1 MKYIFL
7 ILITVIVLSIFKGD
21 DELLPTATKWLAIIE
36 LDAQVESQSFLYL
49 NGIMAGADEDVI
61 QLGRK
66 RLKLINQQQD
76 PDILKTLAMPEEDNS
91 LYCRFSKADC
101 FDYVVDNESAWA
113 AELKQ
118 HEELL
123 TRYRKFLSF
132 SDFKSMFD
140 SSLLIDY
147 TVIESL
153 RYANRLTLLES
164 LILSTEHSPSAA
176 IKLLIDDSNNLYQ
189 QFPIVD
195 DFVLKLILGNLL
207 ANNLDIIAYI
217 SDKYNYHASIDF
229 PYLTV
234 EGRSFK
240 KMAIR
245 EFGWGVELYRSLDGN
260 PELFHRGGNIP
271 NWIVN
276 IIYKPNMTINGST
289 PATKD
294 MITMSELTAEQFTK
308 MELADEADY
317 EEQEIDFFN
326 PIGSVLNGIARPS
339 YHTQMARLHDLNG
352 KISLVNSLLESK
364 MNLEGKSSQF
374 SNPYYSNS
382 NAYSVEGNKICL
394 SGPFEDPDGIR
405 CVRYSNAK

>member
-61 QLGRK
+61 QFGRK

-153 RYANRLTLLES
+153 RYANRLALLES

-260 PELFHRGGNIP
+260 PELFHKGGT
-271 NWIVN
+271 
-276 IIYKPNMTINGST
+276 Y
-289 PATKD
+289 
-294 MITMSELTAEQFTK
+294 
-308 MELADEADY
+308 
-317 EEQEIDFFN
+317 
-326 PIGSVLNGIARPS
+326 
-339 YHTQMARLHDLNG
+339 
-352 KISLVNSLLESK
+352 
-364 MNLEGKSSQF
+364 
-374 SNPYYSNS
+374 
-382 NAYSVEGNKICL
+382 L
-394 SGPFEDPDGIR
+394 SGLLIL
-405 CVRYSNAK
+405 SISQI